1 MATKTRAEQPKMT
14 KQSNGLRTAKAAR
27 VGKPVRGRKG
37 ERVLRSKVTGRWQ
50 TTLPSGVRKALG
62 LDAGGEIEYEIH
74 GDKVVIHR
82 VTHREE
88 EVDPVVSAFLDFL
101 ERDMREHPEQLTPV
115 TEGLVAR
122 LRSLTEGVEVGR
134 DERIEG
140 PVAL

>member
-1 MATKTRAEQPKMT
+1 M
-14 KQSNGLRTAKAAR
+14 
-27 VGKPVRGRKG
+27 GRKAEG
-37 ERVLRSKVTGRWQ
+37 VLRSRVTPRWQ

-74 GDKVVIHR
+74 GDKVVIYK
-82 VTHREE
+82 VTLAEQGE
-88 EVDPVVSAFLDFL
+88 DPVVSSFLDFL
-101 ERDMREHPEQLTPV
+101 ERDMREHPENLAPV
-115 TEGLVAR
+115 TRGLAAR